1 MANMA
6 GLEHLG
12 KVIETDVLIIGAG
25 ISGLFAGIRAR
36 AFVDRVTVLD
46 KGPIGKTSQCYWAL
60 GGHQSFLPGDKMDD
74 WIRDVIYF
82 EDGLCEQDLVE
93 SVYEETFDRIKDFEA
108 LGVEFIKED
117 GRYRRF
123 STRGLDHVRGLRPH
137 PHGIGG
143 KAEIDVLLGESKRLG
158 IQLLSRCFVTDLLK
172 QDDVVV
178 GAVAFDV
185 RSGEYYIFKAGAVI
199 VSTGQCSFK
208 GHYACQGYLTGDGM
222 AMAFQAG
229 AELKNLEFATLW
241 IQPANYIWEAIGT
254 ALPMGAQ
261 IVNARGEPFIEKYSP
276 QLKSQIDFS
285 FLARAM
291 ALEAKKGNGPFF
303 LDHSTVKP
311 GDLAFLKKRAGWMEI
326 HIEKLKKGGVEPF
339 DQKQE
344 WMPVFWTVQGIRADL
359 DCRTK
364 VPGLL
369 VGGRVRSIDP
379 GVTMGSWSLATAT
392 VLGFRA
398 GENAARFAQGRP
410 PGKIDEAPVHSAKAK
425 LYAPLG
431 EVGMN
436 PETLLQRI
444 QKILFNTSVLILKH
458 EKALQAALDQIL
470 SLREEWVPQ
479 MRARDVHELVELKQV
494 ENMVL
499 IAELMLRAS
508 LMRTES
514 RGSHYREDYP
524 RRDDENWMKWIVVSQ
539 KNEAIH
545 LQTEPLPLEKYRFK
559 PTRYYSDHFRIPE
572 ES

>member
-1 MANMA
+1 MAS
-6 GLEHLG
+6 LEHLG

-60 GGHQSFLPGDKMDD
+60 GGHQSFLPGDNMDD

-93 SVYEETFDRIKDFEA
+93 SVYEETFDRIKDLEA

-117 GRYRRF
+117 GQYRRF
-123 STRGLDHVRGLRPH
+123 TTRGLDHVRGLRPH

-143 KAEIDVLLGESKRLG
+143 KVEIEVLIEESKRLG
-158 IQLLSRCFVTDLLK
+158 IQFLSRCFVTDLLK
-172 QDDVVV
+172 HDDAVV

-222 AMAFQAG
+222 AMAFKAG

-261 IVNARGEPFIEKYSP
+261 IVNAKGEPFIEKYSP
-276 QLKSQIDFS
+276 KLKSKIDFS

-291 ALEAKKGNGPFF
+291 AIEAKRGNGPFF

-311 GDLAFLKKRAGWMEI
+311 EDLAFLKKRAGWMEI
-326 HIEKLKKGGVEPF
+326 HIEKLKKVGVEPF
-339 DQKQE
+339 DEKQE
-344 WMPVFWTVQGIRADL
+344 WMPVFWTVQGIKADL

-364 VPGLL
+364 VPGLF

-379 GVTMGSWSLATAT
+379 GVTMGSWSIASAT
-392 VLGFRA
+392 VLGYRT
-398 GENAARFAQGRP
+398 GENAARFAQGHQSL
-410 PGKIDEAPVHSAKAK
+410 GIDEAEVNLAKTK

-431 EVGMN
+431 EVEMD
-436 PETLLQRI
+436 PEALLQRI
-444 QKILFNTSVLILKH
+444 QKILFDTNVLILKN
-458 EKALQAALDQIL
+458 EKALKAALDQIF
-470 SLREEWVPQ
+470 SIQEEMIPQ
-479 MRARDVHELVELKQV
+479 MRARDVHELVELKQG

-524 RRDDENWMKWIVVSQ
+524 RLDNENWMKWILVSQ
-539 KNEAIH
+539 ENGDINLRA
-545 LQTEPLPLEKYRFK
+545 EPLPLDKYRFK
-559 PTRYYSDHFRIPE
+559 PTRYYSDNFRIPE
-572 ES
+572 Q